1 MEILKISKVNDGKA
15 QLMEM
20 LSNLLEIDNVNVL
33 QVGESKLAVYAENE
47 KGESQWYEVNV
58 VAKNAKD
65 KLVKG
70 NVMYAYD
77 AFAEQ
82 QEYLAKIAS
91 AGKKKLAKEE
101 KLAKI
106 VDAKAKAGIVKKV
119 EVIEEVEEV
128 EE

>member
-1 MEILKISKVNDGKA
+1 MEMLKISKVNDGKN

-33 QVGESKLAVYAENE
+33 KVGESKLAVYAENE
-47 KGESQWYEVNV
+47 KGESQWYEVSII
-58 VAKNAKD
+58 AKNGKD

-77 AFAEQ
+77 AFSEQ

-91 AGKKKLAKEE
+91 AEEKKALKEKKLAKI
-101 KLAKI
+101 AG
-106 VDAKAKAGIVKKV
+106 AKAKAGIVEKVKV
-119 EVIEEVEEV
+119 EKVEET